1 MLPPDWHE
9 LRPLVDAVLDAPEP
23 QRPALLLRL
32 SGGDQRRHAELQ
44 RLVAECDRETPFL
57 ARPAGERFASLF
69 DDELELPLPRTLGER
84 YQIEREI
91 GRGGMARVY
100 LANDV
105 KHARRVAV
113 KVIRPELA
121 ASLGRE
127 RFLREIGIIA
137 RLRHPNIVP
146 LYDSGDADGVL
157 YFVMPYEDGPSLRAR
172 LDTGEQ
178 LSVAERVSTLRDLAR
193 ALAYAHEQGVVHR
206 DVKPDNVMLSGGAA
220 VVTDFGISKAV
231 SVAQGG
237 AAASTLTQ
245 SGSGIGT
252 PAYMAPEQAVGDP
265 STDHRA
271 DIYSFGCLA
280 YELFAGT
287 PPFHGMPMHQVI
299 AAHVGTKPAP
309 VEGVGREVPAGVAA
323 LIGQCLEKDPD
334 ARPQSARE
342 LLARLDGDAS
352 VSIALIPP
360 RRLSTQATRSLVA
373 AVAILLAVGGYLAPR
388 NGTSPSPAPADART
402 VAVLPLR
409 SLGGDSLQQ
418 EIADGLSDEIA
429 TALFKVPGIR
439 VVSRRGAANF
449 RGQRNVDPE
458 LIGKKLGARFL
469 LLGSLHEANGR
480 LEVLTQLL
488 DARDGSM
495 LWSDRF
501 NRAQSDLGLVG
512 EEITRAVGDTLR
524 RTLGVPN
531 GAPTASQRAAH
542 AANPDAYRLYVLAQR
557 ALARRGQSIQAS
569 ADMFRQ
575 AIELDTLYAQ
585 AYSGLSLAL
594 ALSPYFGP
602 ISVEAVLAEAVSM
615 AQRALRLD
623 PSLSQPH
630 IALGLVYQGAYQWD
644 RASQEFSSAV
654 ALDGRDVEA
663 RVQFGRHLLFRDR
676 PADALPQLLAARRE
690 DPASAL
696 VSSWVAY
703 CYYVN
708 GQIDSAV
715 VESDHAFQSD
725 SNNVTTLSLG
735 SLIRLKAGQHQRA
748 REFVKRLQRGGYS
761 TFYVLAALGDT
772 AAAMAQLRTLAG
784 TPGGRG
790 SSNINLAFARLGAH
804 DTAQALTA
812 LERATDAHEVWATL
826 NSPRDPIFDPIRA
839 SPRFQRLLQRV
850 GLQ

>member
-9 LRPLVDAVLDAPEP
+9 LGPLIDAVLDAPED
-23 QRPALLLRL
+23 QRAAMLLHL
-32 SGGDQRRHAELQ
+32 SGGDQRRHAELEQ
-44 RLVAECDRETPFL
+44 LVAECNRETPFL
-57 ARPAGERFASLF
+57 ARPAGERFASLI
-69 DDELELPLPRTLGER
+69 DDDPDLPLPETLGGR
-84 YQIEREI
+84 YHIEREI

-157 YFVMPYEDGPSLRAR
+157 YFVMPYEDGPSLRTR

-178 LSVAERVSTLRDLAR
+178 LRVAERVSTLRDVAR
-193 ALAYAHEQGVVHR
+193 ALAYAHDQGVVHR

-231 SVAQGG
+231 SIAQGG
-237 AAASTLTQ
+237 TVTSTLTQ

-287 PPFHGMPMHQVI
+287 APFHGMPMHQII
-299 AAHVGTKPAP
+299 AAHVGTKPIP
-309 VEGVGREVPAGVAA
+309 VEEAGRDVPAGVAA
-323 LIGQCLEKDPD
+323 LIGQCLEKNPD

-342 LLARLDGDAS
+342 LLARLEGDAT
-352 VSIALIPP
+352 VSIAPVP
-360 RRLSTQATRSLVA
+360 RRRLSTRVLMSFVG
-373 AVAILLAVGGYLAPR
+373 AVAIIIAVGGYLAPG
-388 NGTSPSPAPADART
+388 NGTSRSPAPADART

-409 SLGGDSLQQ
+409 SIGGDSLQQ

-449 RGQRNVDPE
+449 RGQRIVEPE

-488 DARDGSM
+488 DSRDGSM
-495 LWSDRF
+495 LWSDQFSRL
-501 NRAQSDLGLVG
+501 QSDLGLVR
-512 EEITRAVGDTLR
+512 EQIARAVGDTLR

-531 GAPTASQRAAH
+531 GTPTASERVTH
-542 AANPDAYRLYVLAQR
+542 VANPDAYRLYVLAQR
-557 ALARRGQSIQAS
+557 ALSRRGQSIQAS

-575 AIELDTLYAQ
+575 ATELDTLYAQ

-594 ALSPYFGP
+594 ALSPYFRP
-602 ISVEAVLAEAVSM
+602 ISPEAVSAEVVSM

-623 PSLSQPH
+623 PTLSQPH
-630 IALGLVYQGAYQWD
+630 IALGLVSQQAHQWD
-644 RASQEFSSAV
+644 RASQEFSRAV

-663 RVQFGRHLLFRDR
+663 RVQLGRHLLFRDR
-676 PADALPQLLAARRE
+676 GAEALPQLLAARRE

-735 SLIRLKAGQHQRA
+735 SLIRLKAGQPQRA
-748 REFVKRLQRGGYS
+748 RQFVTRLQRDGYS
-761 TFYVLAALGDT
+761 KFYVLAALGDT
-772 AAAMAQLRTLAG
+772 ATAMARLRALTG
-784 TPGGRG
+784 TADGRRNA
-790 SSNINLAFARLGAH
+790 NINLAFARLGAH

-812 LERATDAHEVWATL
+812 LERATDAHEIWATL
-826 NSPRDPIFDPIRA
+826 NATRDPIFDPIRA
-839 SPRFQRLLQRV
+839 SPRFQHLLQRV
-850 GLQ
+850 GLR